1 MPKIMPK
8 IIKKCILKRQLAY
21 AIMAVAKKEII
32 KSKQHTPFLLP
43 DWVRQRSYYIIY
55 SNFLGRRRIKYKR
68 LMQSKRQSGI
78 SGTDAL
84 IALEIVNATV
94 LSYIYFFTIFSIT
107 FHLCSISETSLN
119 CVLARSK
126 FCPGL

>member
-1 MPKIMPK
+1 MPK

-55 SNFLGRRRIKYKR
+55 SNFLERRRIKYKR
-68 LMQSKRQSGI
+68 LMQSRCQSGI

-94 LSYIYFFTIFSIT
+94 LSYIYFFTIFSIS